1 MARLKRSKLISIYRP
16 SDYFEGPSQKMA
28 NQQVNFME
36 LIVDS
41 LISMALDIGM
51 EDILKA
57 LKLNCKKN
65 LFNQI
70 SEIEVTYKH

>member
-1 MARLKRSKLISIYRP
+1 
-16 SDYFEGPSQKMA
+16 MA

-51 EDILKA
+51 EDIFKA
-57 LKLNCKKN
+57 LKLNCKKK